1 MIAKYKQQVDTNN
14 HGDYLGITL
23 SLSLS
28 LFHTNS
34 QFLIMIMISR
44 ALSFFSY
51 VFVFYAVLKR
61 EREREKVNNFI
72 WISSIQIETP
82 CLHNKCIINDHISY
96 GCYFVFLA
104 FLTDTLR
111 MYLRYQNLGIN

>member
-1 MIAKYKQQVDTNN
+1 
-14 HGDYLGITL
+14 
-23 SLSLS
+23 
-28 LFHTNS
+28 
-34 QFLIMIMISR
+34 MIMISR